1 MPSYPPT
8 SEEILEDDRPVHP
21 PTYEDSIKPAPR
33 RASAAGSFQ
42 LHKQVCIFVCYMLF
56 DYSLILSNTKGA
68 TYSNIY
74 RPEMSTGKPERP
86 APPYCAV
93 EQISR
98 PVPTPSY
105 PAPVQYP
112 AQYPSTSQYPPAPGG
127 QYPLQVNQYPVTG
140 QPPYAARTDQYDGQR
155 TISMVGPVPPH
166 QHPQQP
172 NIVTG
177 QCHKLEIWLASKTGM
192 RSCLVTMIMCAVL
205 TIVSWVIGVGQI
217 SVFLI
222 IAGMVALG
230 LLIWS
235 FSLRKQIAKRVVQN
249 ERNIN
254 FDRVEIRRVP
264 A

>member
-33 RASAAGSFQ
+33 RASAAG
-42 LHKQVCIFVCYMLF
+42 
-56 DYSLILSNTKGA
+56 
-68 TYSNIY
+68 
-74 RPEMSTGKPERP
+74 KPERP

-98 PVPTPSY
+98 PVPTSSY

-112 AQYPSTSQYPPAPGG
+112 ATSGQYPPPGGQFPPPGG
-127 QYPLQVNQYPVTG
+127 QYPPPGGQYPGTG
-140 QPPYAARTDQYDGQR
+140 QPPYVARTDQYDRRR
-155 TISMVGPVPPH
+155 TISMVGTVPPH
-166 QHPQQP
+166 QQPHQP

-192 RSCLVTMIMCAVL
+192 RSCLVTMIMCAIL
-205 TIVSWVIGVGQI
+205 TIVAWIIGVGQI
-217 SVFLI
+217 SVFFV
-222 IAGMVALG
+222 IAGMVSLG

-235 FSLRKQIAKRVVQN
+235 FSLRKQIAKRVMQN